1 MDWAGVETTT
11 SVTLRKAAVV
21 QKQLQNLTHRST
33 IVLLSASHESYVNI
47 RNV

>member
-1 MDWAGVETTT
+1 VDRAGAEPAT
-11 SVTLRKAAVV
+11 SATLRKAAVV

-33 IVLLSASHESYVNI
+33 IVLLSASHALYVNI